1 MRRQVVA
8 IVLAGSSVLAACAAT
23 SGAHDATPSGT
34 PGAPAGG
41 PNASNAWEG
50 TLVPADA
57 TTIAVWPES
66 YAGELVVLDVLTHG
80 SRVKQGDVIAHL
92 DLRAIDDQIRQAEL
106 EAHSA
111 LVRRSNAEEKDR
123 IDREAATAALEQAK
137 AALDRARRALEGW
150 EKHELEFA
158 HRAADLDDRHRVAG
172 IEDQTD
178 ELAQLEKM
186 YKADELIDA
195 TEEIV
200 LKRSRRGL
208 ELSKTGLAL
217 ARDRHDYQLKYDEA
231 LQGEAKREAVRVQE
245 EALGRLERSQAV
257 DRRAADDALE
267 RVRAQERDQTRK
279 LEELRR
285 DRELLTV
292 HAPRAGVLLHGSPD
306 DYRPKQA
313 QPRHDRGTRLATRTR
328 IFSVA
333 DPAAI
338 AVAVDVSEAK
348 RIEAKPGSRV
358 EIQPLSEPSMSIAGK
373 LQVDEYPEAKSA
385 ALPEASYEGRIQL
398 DHGAPELRFGMRV
411 RVKVVP
417 GATDVPQ
424 ATQSDAA
431 HVNVGA
437 PGS

>member
-1 MRRQVVA
+1 
-8 IVLAGSSVLAACAAT
+8 
-23 SGAHDATPSGT
+23 
-34 PGAPAGG
+34 
-41 PNASNAWEG
+41 
-50 TLVPADA
+50 VPADSA
-57 TTIAVWPES
+57 AIAVWPES
-66 YAGELVVLDVLTHG
+66 YSGELLVLDVLPHG
-80 SRVKQGDVIAHL
+80 SQVKQGDVIAHL
-92 DLRAIDDQIRQAEL
+92 DLRAIDDQVRQAEL

-111 LVRRSNAEEKDR
+111 VVRRSNAEEKDR
-123 IDREAATAALEQAK
+123 IDRDAAAAALEQSK

-158 HRAADLDDRHRVAG
+158 HRAAELDDRHRLAG

-200 LKRSRRGL
+200 LKRSRRAL
-208 ELSKTGLAL
+208 ELSKTGLTL
-217 ARDRHDYQLKYDEA
+217 ARDRHDYQVKYDET

-257 DRRAADDALE
+257 DRRGAEDALE

-313 QPRHDRGTRLATRTR
+313 QPRHERGTRLAMRTR
-328 IFSVA
+328 VFTVA
-333 DPAAI
+333 DPAAV
-338 AVAVDVSEAK
+338 AVAVDVPEGK
-348 RIEAKPGSRV
+348 RLEAKPGTRV
-358 EIQPLSEPSMSIAGK
+358 EVQPLSEPSVSITGH

-385 ALPEASYEGRIQL
+385 ALPEASYEGRIAL

-417 GATDVPQ
+417 GATDAPR
-424 ATQSDAA
+424 AAQSDDDHAKA
-431 HVNVGA
+431 PASVGA
-437 PGS
+437 ARS